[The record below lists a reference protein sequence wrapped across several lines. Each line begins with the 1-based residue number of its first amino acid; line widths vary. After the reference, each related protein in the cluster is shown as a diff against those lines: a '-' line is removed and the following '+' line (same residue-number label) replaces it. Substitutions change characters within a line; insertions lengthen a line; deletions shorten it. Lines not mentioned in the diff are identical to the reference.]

1 MAGPP
6 LHLARKAPMRA
17 QDPGKRSDTTESR
30 RQPRTP
36 TPTAAPAVGPGV
48 AGGAE
53 PSAAALLALQRSI
66 GNAAASRLVDEAR
79 HRHGADCGHQEA
91 PAVQRSAVH
100 DVLRGSG
107 QPLNAPV
114 REEMEARLGA
124 DFSDVRLH
132 TDTTAQRSASE
143 IGARAYTS
151 GSHIVIGSGGADRHT
166 LAHELTH
173 VIQQRE
179 GPVAGTDHGDGLAMS
194 DPSDRYERAAE
205 ENATRV
211 MQGAAPQAAPRAAE
225 GPTQPSPESAAP
237 APGTGPV
244 QRKLEYG
251 AWSGKYIK
259 NEQFMSL
266 FPPTERGA
274 GAEGFEAP
282 FLDLVKQV
290 EQGGREVYF
299 QEQPPSV
306 SGARA
311 SFRADG
317 GSGSLVI
324 QPPAEGAGPAVLRE
338 FATTL
343 THELQHA
350 VDFINKRFPADKG
363 VKYADDTEQNKKIG
377 HLAAELRAFGVEA
390 AAGAKLALGDHYA
403 VGEKPFS
410 SLVSALSSSSISPE
424 QKALA
429 IEFQHLASYARTPK
443 GILAAFGPAINVN
456 SSKLLE
462 RTAAYLSQYEIVPR
476 IPSSADTLEWLR
488 NSPQAVT
495 SGLAE
500 GTQLYLSRRPQ
511 LKQ

>member
-1 MAGPP
+1 
-6 LHLARKAPMRA
+6 MRA
-17 QDPGKRSDTTESR
+17 QDPGKRSDTAEFRRTSR
-30 RQPRTP
+30 APA
-36 TPTAAPAVGPGV
+36 PTAAPGHGV
-48 AGGAE
+48 TGGAE
-53 PSAAALLALQRSI
+53 PSAAAMFALQRSI
-66 GNAAASRLVDEAR
+66 GNAAAARLVDEAR
-79 HRHGADCGHQEA
+79 HRHGAGCGHQEA
-91 PAVQRSAVH
+91 PVVQRSTVH

-107 QPLNAPV
+107 QPLHGPV
-114 REEMEARLGA
+114 REEMESRLGA

-132 TDTTAQRSASE
+132 TDITAQRSASE

-173 VIQQRE
+173 VIQQRQ
-179 GPVAGTDHGDGLAMS
+179 GPVAGTDHSDGLTMS

-205 ENATRV
+205 ENATKV
-211 MQGAAPQAAPRAAE
+211 MQGPAPQAADRAAE
-225 GPTQPSPESAAP
+225 PASEPASQ

-251 AWSGKYIK
+251 AWSAKYIK

-317 GSGSLVI
+317 GSGSLAI

-403 VGEKPFS
+403 VDEKPFS

-429 IEFQHLASYARTPK
+429 IEFQHLASYSRTPK
-443 GILAAFGPAINVN
+443 GILAAFGPAININ

-462 RTAAYLSQYEIVPR
+462 RTAAYLSQYKIVPQ

-488 NSPQAVT
+488 NNPQAVT

-511 LKQ
+511 LKK